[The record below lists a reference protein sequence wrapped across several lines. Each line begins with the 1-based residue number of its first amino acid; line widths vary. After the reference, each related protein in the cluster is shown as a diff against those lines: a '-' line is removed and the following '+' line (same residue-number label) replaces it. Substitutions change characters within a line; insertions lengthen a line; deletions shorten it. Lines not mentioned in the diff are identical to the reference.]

1 MSGGTHGARALR
13 VLIVVVAALA
23 VIVPL
28 LWALRVAVRPA
39 DAWIGDPAGLG
50 GGLTLENVT
59 DAWNRGMGSA
69 LLSSLLVVGIGS
81 VLATALAALA
91 GYGLAK
97 EEMPGKRIVV
107 AIAVLTLV
115 VPLASLAIPLFDE
128 ALSFGILDSR
138 PALGLMYGALF
149 AGWGTL
155 FLRAYYGGLPDELID
170 AARVDGAGS
179 WRTFAAV
186 ALPLAA
192 PALAT
197 VLVLNLF
204 LQWSELLLALVMLPT
219 PGNQTASVVLAGL
232 SSQYRAG
239 GPLTAA
245 GLFIT
250 VAPIAVAFVVSQR
263 WLRAEVFSGAIKG

>member
-1 MSGGTHGARALR
+1 MKTGTQGARVGRIAIVAL
-13 VLIVVVAALA
+13 AALA
-23 VIVPL
+23 VVVPL
-28 LWALRVAVRPA
+28 LWALRVSLRPV

-50 GGLTLENVT
+50 GGLTLANFA
-59 DAWNRGMGSA
+59 DAWERGMGAA
-69 LLSSLLVVGIGS
+69 LVSSTIVVSIGS
-81 VLATALAALA
+81 VLATVLAALA

-97 EEMPGKRIVV
+97 EEMPGKRVVV
-107 AIAVLTLV
+107 AVAALTLV
-115 VPLASLAIPLFDE
+115 VPLASLAIPLFDQ

-155 FLRAYYGGLPDELID
+155 FLRAYFGGVPDELIE
-170 AARVDGAGS
+170 AAKVDGAGS
-179 WRTFAAV
+179 WRTFASV
-186 ALPLAA
+186 ALPLAG

-197 VLVLNLF
+197 VLVLNVF
-204 LQWSELLLALVMLPT
+204 LQWSELLLALVMLPST
-219 PGNQTASVVLAGL
+219 GNQTASAVLAGL
-232 SSQYRAG
+232 SGQFRAG

-250 VAPIAVAFVVSQR
+250 VAPIAAAFVASQR